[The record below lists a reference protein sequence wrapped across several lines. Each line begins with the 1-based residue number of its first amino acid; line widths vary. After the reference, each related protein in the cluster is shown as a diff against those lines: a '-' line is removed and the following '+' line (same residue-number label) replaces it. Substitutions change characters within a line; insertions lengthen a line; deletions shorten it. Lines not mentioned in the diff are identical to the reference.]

1 MSDSK
6 EDVKAQATDLVGAGS
21 LPVESGPGETNDMK
35 TQERETEI
43 KPVAG
48 EGGESE
54 LEKELIR
61 ELAAADNE
69 IEAAT
74 QAKKEEENG
83 KMTEMLKE
91 SDSDREEKVV
101 KDAVKQITFYLSDSN
116 LPYDKVRRAREKAA

>member
-1 MSDSK
+1 
-6 EDVKAQATDLVGAGS
+6 
-21 LPVESGPGETNDMK
+21 MK
-35 TQERETEI
+35 TQERANEV
-43 KPVAG
+43 KPANG
-48 EGGESE
+48 EEGESE
-54 LEKELIR
+54 LERELMR

>member
-1 MSDSK
+1 MSDTK
-6 EDVKAQATDLVGAGS
+6 EESKAQTSDNVGTGL
-21 LPVESGPGETNDMK
+21 LPIESGPGETNDMK
-35 TQERETEI
+35 TQERANEV
-43 KPVAG
+43 KPANG
-48 EGGESE
+48 EEGESE
-54 LEKELIR
+54 LERELMR